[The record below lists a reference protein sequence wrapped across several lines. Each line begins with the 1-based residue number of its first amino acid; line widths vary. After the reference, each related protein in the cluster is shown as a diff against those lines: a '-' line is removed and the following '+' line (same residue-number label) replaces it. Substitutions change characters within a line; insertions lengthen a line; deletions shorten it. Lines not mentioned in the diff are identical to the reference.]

1 MPDID
6 IESEVPK
13 IPPHS
18 LPVVSEEMK
27 SGKEKKK
34 SRKGKKG
41 KKIGKKTRKSKSK
54 KKY

>member
-13 IPPHS
+13 IPPYS